1 MTHPYR
7 GYAAL
12 IATLFL
18 CAVLTALA
26 FSSAT
31 RTYLLR
37 LSALESET
45 ALTSRAHAYSCV
57 QIALF
62 ELSADMA
69 YRPHEDGESVDLS
82 VDALCTIDSIIE
94 EDSLLR
100 IVVEGKHEDYIT
112 KLEVLLEEEL
122 GMRPPFRVRSIRE
135 I

>member
-1 MTHPYR
+1 MTYPPR

-12 IATLFL
+12 ITTLLL

-37 LSALESET
+37 LSALENET
-45 ALTSRAHAYSCV
+45 ALTSRAYAYSCV
-57 QIALF
+57 QVALF
-62 ELSADMA
+62 ELSADIT

-82 VDALCTIDSIIE
+82 VDALCIIESAVETDSQLRVVVIGEYEDSIT
-94 EDSLLR
+94 R
-100 IVVEGKHEDYIT
+100 
-112 KLEVLLEEEL
+112 LEVLLEEL
-122 GMRPPFRVRSIRE
+122 PGIRPPFRVQSVRE